1 MIRTYLKKAISLILI
16 VGMLLI
22 TLSACSKQK
31 TEIVSVTLLR
41 STVKTTYTVG
51 EEIDFKSI
59 KIEVTYSD
67 PSLNTIYTYSQITV
81 DAANDITAT
90 PGEKTVKISFT
101 DAHTNQ
107 KQYIDVKIN
116 VIEADNPTNK

>member
-1 MIRTYLKKAISLILI
+1 MIRTILKKMLSLMLI
-16 VGMLLI
+16 VGMSLI
-22 TLSACSKQK
+22 TLASCSKQK

-81 DAANDITAT
+81 DAAKDITAT

-101 DAHTNQ
+101 DSHTNQ
-107 KQYIDVKIN
+107 KQHIDVKIT
-116 VIEADNPTNK
+116 VKEAESPGHE